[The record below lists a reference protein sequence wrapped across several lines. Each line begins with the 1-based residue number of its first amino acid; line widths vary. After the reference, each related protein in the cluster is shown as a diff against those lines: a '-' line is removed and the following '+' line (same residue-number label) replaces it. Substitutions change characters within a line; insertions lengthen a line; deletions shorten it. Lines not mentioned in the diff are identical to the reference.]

1 MTKTKR
7 MIFSASLLIYILTFQ
22 PFFETSIVVQAIMS
36 LIIIQVLWIGGVFP
50 LAFSSLLLMLL
61 LSVHFFT
68 FTETLSYFGSEIVW
82 LLFAT
87 FILAGAFIES
97 GLASRLSLK
106 LLSLSKGSSRL
117 LVFFSFVLMFVLSLF
132 IPSNVGK
139 AGLVS
144 SMLDSIVKHLQ
155 SVGKATNLAKSLF
168 IGLTLIVPISGA
180 VVATGAS
187 STLYAY
193 GLLGELT
200 SGLDYVQWLLFM
212 GPPIVVFIFVVY
224 GLFLVIFP
232 LESIDAQL
240 LETVIEEKLQ
250 GLGKMSIHEWKVL
263 GIISLTVFLWMTESV
278 HGFSVAL
285 VALFGAVLTIL
296 PGTGIWKW
304 EVAGKKV
311 NWDLILFFAATL
323 MLSNML
329 IKTGTV
335 KWFASLLT
343 DTLAE
348 DSYLLVV
355 LLVLGVTAL
364 LRLFFVNVLGFLT
377 IILPVAIA
385 IGEAFPSHDPLFLA
399 MGVFLV
405 GIPGFILITQSPIH
419 LISYDYGYFSK
430 KDLFRVGSIA
440 MVLWFGLV
448 VLTMYG
454 YWMVV
459 Y

>member
-1 MTKTKR
+1 MTHTKR
-7 MIFSASLLIYILTFQ
+7 VIFSISLLIYILAFL
-22 PFFETSIVVQAIMS
+22 PFMETPVVVQAIAS

-50 LAFSSLLLMLL
+50 LAFSSLLLILL

-68 FTETLSYFGSEIVW
+68 FKETLSYFGSEIVW

-106 LLSLSKGSSRL
+106 LLSLSKGSSRK
-117 LVFFSFVLMFVLSLF
+117 LVFFSFVLMFTLSLF

-155 SVGKATNLAKSLF
+155 AVGKATNLAKTLF
-168 IGLTLIVPISGA
+168 IGVTLIVPISGA
-180 VVATGAS
+180 FVATGAS

-200 SGLDYVQWLLFM
+200 SGLDYSKWFLYM
-212 GPPIVVFIFVVY
+212 GPPIIVFILVLY
-224 GLFLVIFP
+224 GLFLILFP
-232 LESIDAQL
+232 LEQIDAIL
-240 LETVIEEKLQ
+240 LENVIEEKLR
-250 GLGKMSIHEWKVL
+250 GLGKMSRSEWKVL
-263 GIISLTVFLWMTESV
+263 FIISVTVLLWMTEGI
-278 HGFSVAL
+278 HGFPVAL
-285 VALFGAVLTIL
+285 VALFGGVLTIL
-296 PGTGIWKW
+296 PGTGIWAW
-304 EVAGKKV
+304 EAASKKV
-311 NWDLILFFAATL
+311 NWDLIIFFAATL

-335 KWFASLLT
+335 QWFASLLT

-355 LLVLGVTAL
+355 LILLGVTAL

-385 IGEAFPSHDPLFLA
+385 IGEAFPTHDPLFLA
-399 MGVFLV
+399 MGVFLM

-419 LISYDYGYFSK
+419 LISYDYGYFTK
-430 KDLFRVGSIA
+430 RDLFRIGSIA
-440 MVLWFGLV
+440 MFVWLGIV
-448 VLTMYG
+448 TVTMYG
-454 YWMVV
+454 YWMLV